1 MSYPG
6 LLQVRVLDPASSGA
20 LLEDASF
27 LEQWDQLYA
36 RCDWA
41 TCHQTSAF
49 CRTWYSVYA
58 AEYAPLLVLGKGPTG
73 GLTGLMALATHQRTG
88 ELVHCGTHHAE
99 YHVWLADAE
108 FANAF
113 PEAALSALARE
124 GPGSGLLRFLF
135 LPPGAPLEW
144 LNPGREWHSR
154 ASLRPLPQPLMA
166 VEPPSDSTGEAHGSA
181 EPDSTSHEA
190 ADPVTASPARKRLKW
205 RTEARYARKLEREA
219 GATLE
224 LRKLCTRRQL
234 EPYIDEIARLCDLR
248 QGAVNNTLPF
258 KADALKREFYLRCMD
273 SPAIVHCTV
282 LTAGDR
288 LVAAHL
294 GSRHRRY
301 VSLGMITHAPYF
313 SDYSPGKLLIF
324 YLSKLLAQ
332 EGYDEFDLTPGGEYK
347 GRFETHTGECHALE
361 VFFFCRAAAW
371 HRGRRRLAQLA
382 RAGVAKLGWD
392 WEELRTR
399 ITRLRSE
406 RIREVV
412 ADGQSQPVQSTTVRV
427 LYRRAQPDS
436 AVPDVSEQGAFSQ
449 NAIEEILAYDP
460 ELAGNTASVPAFLR
474 SALENLEEGWVA
486 ATLTGQG
493 KLRYLGWSASRE
505 GEIQLPVTAESLLL
519 GQPTLMLWEDTLLPP
534 PPPVLFLQ
542 AVHYRLRQAQIAY
555 GKKAPAQAACIVPAA
570 WKEHQ
575 KLLLENGFHSE
586 PVALP
591 PPPPPALH
599 KGGKKAKNQ

>member
-1 MSYPG
+1 MNNPG
-6 LLQVRVLDPASSGA
+6 LLQVRVLDADSSRA
-20 LLEDASF
+20 LLEDAGF
-27 LEQWDQLYA
+27 LQQWDQLYDG
-36 RCDWA
+36 CDWA

-58 AEYAPLLVLGKGPTG
+58 AEYAPLLVLGEGTTG
-73 GLTGLMALATHQRTG
+73 ELRGLMALAIHQRTG

-124 GPGSGLLRFLF
+124 APGRGLLRFLF

-154 ASLRPLPQPLMA
+154 SSLRPMPQPLMA
-166 VEPPSDSTGEAHGSA
+166 VEPPSDSAGESQGGA
-181 EPDSTSHEA
+181 EPETSGQA
-190 ADPVTASPARKRLKW
+190 AVDPAAPARKRLKW

-224 LRKLCTRRQL
+224 LRKLCTRQQL

-258 KADALKREFYLRCMD
+258 KADPHKREFYLRCMD

-301 VSLGMITHAPYF
+301 VSLGLITHAPYF
-313 SDYSPGKLLIF
+313 SDYSPGKLLVF

-361 VFFFCRAAAW
+361 VFFSRRAGAW
-371 HRGRRRLAQLA
+371 DRGRRRFTQLA
-382 RAGVAKLGWD
+382 RAAVAKLGWD
-392 WEELRTR
+392 WDELRTR

-412 ADGQSQPVQSTTVRV
+412 TDGQSQPTQSTPVRV

-436 AVPDVSEQGAFSQ
+436 SVPELTEQGAFDQ

-460 ELAGNTASVPAFLR
+460 DLAGNAASVPAFLR
-474 SALENLEEGWVA
+474 SALENLEEGWTAV
-486 ATLTGQG
+486 TSIGQG
-493 KLRYLGWSASRE
+493 KLQYLGWSARKE
-505 GEIQLPVTAESLLL
+505 GEVQLPLSAESLPL

-534 PPPVLFLQ
+534 PPPALFLQ
-542 AVHYRLRQAQIAY
+542 SVQYRLSQAQIAY
-555 GKKAPAQAACIVPAA
+555 GKKAPAQAACIIPAT
-570 WKEHQ
+570 WKEHE
-575 KLLLENGFHSE
+575 KLLQEQGFHAE
-586 PVALP
+586 PLALP
-591 PPPPPALH
+591 PPPPAPQ
-599 KGGKKAKNQ
+599 KGSKKTKNQ